1 MEDDKIRDDR
11 SHNRENILRWA
22 TRLFYSRGYDA
33 VGVQEIAEAA
43 GITKPTLYYYFKS
56 KYGLLESLLESKL
69 SILNREIGNA
79 AGQPGDI
86 TVILNRVAMVYLTT
100 AEGDRE
106 FYFLM
111 LALFYSARDNEAYQA
126 IKPYVL
132 EQFDIVKC
140 IFERKSGQLGNMHGR
155 QEQFAIGFSGIIN
168 HYILVFYERNR
179 EEKRLADIN
188 TAHSLVHQ
196 FMHGIFS

>member
-1 MEDDKIRDDR
+1 MEDDKIKDDR
-11 SHNRENILRWA
+11 SHNRENILRCA
-22 TRLFYSRGYDA
+22 TRLFYAKGYDA

-126 IKPYVL
+126 IKPYLL
-132 EQFDIVKC
+132 EQFDIVKR
-140 IFERKSGQLGNMHGR
+140 IFERESGQLGNMHGR

-179 EEKRLADIN
+179 EEKGLADIN
-188 TAHSLVHQ
+188 TAYSLVHQ